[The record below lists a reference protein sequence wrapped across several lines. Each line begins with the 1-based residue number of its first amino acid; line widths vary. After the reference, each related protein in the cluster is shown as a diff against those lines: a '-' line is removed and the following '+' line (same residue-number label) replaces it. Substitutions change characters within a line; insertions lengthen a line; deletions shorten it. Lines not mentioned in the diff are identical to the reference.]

1 MINEYFLRHPV
12 LEIPGFM
19 VFVVVGFL
27 ASRQLAPSIGTRWP
41 AFVLITTI
49 GAALIG
55 VCGRRRRESPRPT
68 VSGRPDGDAA
78 ANPGGLLAGVAFLRG
93 VAWGHAGL
101 PLPEDKLVRLLTGGL
116 VVVALAAVAG
126 ALAIEPWR
134 GQFLA
139 SALLNGL
146 IFAGASL
153 LALAFTRQAIAAGD
167 VAAGWQRNPVW
178 VITLLVVVGTLVAVS
193 VAVSGQVKPTL
204 ELVVAALV
212 APLAVIGLIAG
223 WTKRGLR
230 IFVAILIGAVILG
243 TLGSAIVQYQ
253 QQGSGRPTASA
264 RAGRLSIQR
273 SPSALPAA
281 CWSSLCWS
289 CSCSYGCGCAGCAS
303 TATTW
308 SKSATSTAPKKRT
321 TANAAGAGWDFARQ
335 PSDAVSAYR
344 ALLSDLADRNGV
356 RREAWETPHEHA
368 ERLRRERQG
377 ALPLNLLAAD
387 YALAEFGAVELSQTE
402 NRRAVGRWRTLRRR
416 LQATDESVE
425 EPPPG
430 TF

>member
-1 MINEYFLRHPV
+1 M
-12 LEIPGFM
+12 
-19 VFVVVGFL
+19 
-27 ASRQLAPSIGTRWP
+27 
-41 AFVLITTI
+41 
-49 GAALIG
+49 
-55 VCGRRRRESPRPT
+55 
-68 VSGRPDGDAA
+68 
-78 ANPGGLLAGVAFLRG
+78 
-93 VAWGHAGL
+93 
-101 PLPEDKLVRLLTGGL
+101 
-116 VVVALAAVAG
+116 VALAAVAG

-193 VAVSGQVKPTL
+193 VAVSGQVQPTL

-253 QQGSGRPTASA
+253 QQGSGQANGVGARGSPFDTAVTIGVAGGVLVVLVLVVLVLVRLWMRRLHVDSNDVVEERYVDRSDELDNGQRRRRRPM
-264 RAGRLSIQR
+264 
-273 SPSALPAA
+273 
-281 CWSSLCWS
+281 
-289 CSCSYGCGCAGCAS
+289 
-303 TATTW
+303 
-308 SKSATSTAPKKRT
+308 
-321 TANAAGAGWDFARQ
+321 FARQ

-344 ALLSDLADRNGV
+344 ALLADLADRNGV
-356 RREAWETPHEHA
+356 RRQAWETPHEHA

-402 NRRAVGRWRTLRRR
+402 NRRAVGRWRTLRKR